1 MTAHRPSAA
10 RSGNRRGNAVIL
22 VMLLTFALAALAGS
36 AIMLSSGATN
46 IEKFHEANADLRYDA
61 DAALAL
67 GVSDLSNS
75 PYMLPTTGYIQ
86 MENNATLAAADSTQI
101 RGVTYSMWAGITGS
115 ASAQLGRFVTVL
127 VQVNDTAHHR
137 SYVRREEL
145 NEETFA
151 KFAYFSE
158 QENGI
163 CFGSGDRLTGPI
175 FSDDNISSCGG
186 QKAEFM
192 DSVETHL
199 SFNNGNPSIDTLYKP
214 PARQGLPAIN
224 LPSTSQLT
232 TLFTRALQGN
242 AQFDA
247 GYTANQ
253 NTDSTS
259 KVKQRLWFTA
269 YRMNP
274 TDPDS
279 TVAGS
284 GFVAYYAVN
293 KTASWWTNPAGG
305 NYGSAASV
313 DSAQSAYLR
322 AGNLH
327 HADFLN
333 CGDWHYVK
341 IPGTATY
348 EWEFFPAYAHSLSF
362 FQGIL
367 DNDDHEKISTHP
379 AMSFPQPNTGAVNGW
394 RSAAGSSRLTF
405 IFKWGNDS
413 TNLTAAA
420 IAAGYNASTIP
431 NPMCVAGGDPHLSP
445 IERMGPTQTG
455 LAGYNVNQ
463 YGRGGTDTTFTPTG
477 TLGNWAAYTGGTPA
491 YPTAWAASHAYIK
504 NYLTPID
511 TVYNPNFQG
520 VIAVYGTTAISGNV
534 NGHISIYSDG
544 SVSVIDNLRLTTS
557 EADTSCTHGMG
568 IVAGKY
574 ILPADNGI
582 NMEQHLDNDNY
593 ASLRPVSGGPIS
605 NDLYV
610 QSTVM
615 ALQSWGV
622 EQLAPDSQYNTA
634 ATADYGMGGGTSG
647 GPANCNGSYYTRGCV
662 WVYGSI
668 IQNGRVTVNG
678 CGNTV
683 TGIGNS
689 GYNTNWGCGY
699 AKQYAWDACAAVN
712 PLPFFP
718 TTGRYALNK
727 YYEVDPIT
735 FDAAALFAA
744 LAPPP

>member
-1 MTAHRPSAA
+1 MTANRPSAA

-36 AIMLSSGATN
+36 AVMLSSGATN

-75 PYMLPTTGYIQ
+75 PYLLPTTGYIQ
-86 MENNATLAAADSTQI
+86 MENNATLQTADSSQI
-101 RGVTYSMWAGITGS
+101 RGVTYSMWAGQTGS

-175 FSDDNISSCGG
+175 FSDDNIQSCSG

-199 SFNNGNPSIDTLYKP
+199 SFTNGNPSIDTLYKP

-224 LPSTSQLT
+224 LPSTSALA
-232 TLFTRALQGN
+232 TLFTRAQQGN
-242 AQFDA
+242 AVFGT
-247 GYTANQ
+247 GYTSNA

-259 KVKQRLWFTA
+259 KVKQRLEFVA

-279 TVAGS
+279 TVPGS
-284 GFVAYYAVN
+284 GFVRYYAVG
-293 KTASWWTNPAGG
+293 KTNPWWTNAAGG

-313 DSAQSAYLR
+313 DSAQSVYLR

-327 HADFLN
+327 RASFLN

-341 IPGTATY
+341 INGTGPY
-348 EWEFFPAYAHSLSF
+348 EWEFFPAYAHSFSW
-362 FQGIL
+362 FQPLL
-367 DNDDHEKISTHP
+367 DATDHEKSTVFP
-379 AMSFPQPNTGAVNGW
+379 AANTNATTGW
-394 RSAAGSSRLTF
+394 RSANGINRLTY

-420 IAAGYNASTIP
+420 AAAGYTAATIP

-445 IERMGPTQTG
+445 VERMGATQTG
-455 LAGYNVNQ
+455 SGGSWPVAQ
-463 YGRGGTDTTFTPTG
+463 WQRGGTDTTFTPTG
-477 TLGNWAAYTGGTPA
+477 TLGSWAPYSGAAPS
-491 YPTAWAASHAYIK
+491 YPTAWAASHAYVK
-504 NYLTPID
+504 AYLTPID

-520 VIAVYGTTAISGNV
+520 VIAVYGTMAISGNV
-534 NGHISIYSDG
+534 NGHVSVYTDG
-544 SVSVIDNLRLTTS
+544 SASLIDNLRLTTS
-557 EADTSCTHGMG
+557 EADTSCLHGMG
-568 IVAGKY
+568 LVVGSY

-593 ASLRPVSGGPIS
+593 ASLRQVLGGPIS

-610 QSTVM
+610 QATVM
-615 ALQSWGV
+615 ALKSWGV
-622 EQLAPDSQYNTA
+622 EQLSYDSIYNVA

-647 GPANCNGSYYTRGCV
+647 GPAGCNGSYYIRGCV

-678 CGNTV
+678 CGSSV
-683 TGIGNS
+683 TGIPS
-689 GYNTNWGCGY
+689 AGYNSNWGCGY
-699 AKQYAWDACAAVN
+699 AKQYAYDQCAAVN

-718 TTGRYALNK
+718 TTGRFVVNK
-727 YYEVDPIT
+727 FYEVDPIT
-735 FDAAALFAA
+735 FNPASLFAE